1 MIYSLPVTGV
11 FVTNCYFDIDE
22 ETGHGFLIDPGAEG
36 EKLARIIRQKGWT
49 IDKILLTHGHFD
61 HWGGVNE
68 LQKQFDI
75 PVMIH
80 ENGKAFLSDTRLNLS
95 RFCRVD
101 MMLNGA
107 ETFREGDEISLND
120 GNIMLKVFHTPGHTV
135 DSVVLYNKSEGAAFV
150 GDTIFQGAVGGTDYP
165 TSDSRQLFRSI
176 REKILTLPRE
186 TALLSGHSEVTTV
199 GEEQRF
205 Y

>member
-36 EKLARIIRQKGWT
+36 KKLAGIIRQKGWT
-49 IDKILLTHGHFD
+49 IEKILLTHGHFD

-95 RFCRVD
+95 KFCRVD
-101 MMLNGA
+101 MTLEGA
-107 ETFREGDEISLND
+107 GTFRDGDMISLND
-120 GNIMLKVFHTPGHTV
+120 GNITLKVLHTPGHTV

-176 REKILTLPRE
+176 REKILTLPGE